1 MSWIMRSHTGWQS
14 GWTFGGWIEGRERKR
29 IGAEVL
35 VGLAL
40 AAALGLLLTKP
51 IHQAQTYH
59 EFVDGRAALA
69 IPNVL
74 NVLSNMPFVLIGMAG
89 LLWLRWSA
97 GALPSALRN
106 AYATMLAGTLLT
118 GIGSAYYHWAPSDM
132 TLVWDRLPM
141 AIAFAGLFAAVIGE
155 RISMRA
161 AKLLLAPLLAF
172 GLGSVVYW
180 QSFDDLRPYILAQFF
195 PLLAIPLML
204 WWFPAM
210 YSHGHDIIIALGLYV
225 GAKLLEAAD
234 GAVYQWGQIISGH
247 SLKHLLA
254 AVAAFWLL
262 RMLQRRQPQQHH
274 DVIAYGSSS
283 VSQYR

>member
-1 MSWIMRSHTGWQS
+1 MSWILRSHAGWHSGWQ
-14 GWTFGGWIEGRERKR
+14 FGGRIEGPERKR
-29 IGAEVL
+29 IGAQML

-40 AAALGLLLTKP
+40 TAALGLLFTKP

-69 IPNVL
+69 IPNLL
-74 NVLSNMPFVLIGMAG
+74 NVLSNMPFAVIGTAG
-89 LLWLRWSA
+89 LVWLRRNA
-97 GALPSALRN
+97 GALPSTLRQ

-118 GIGSAYYHWAPSDM
+118 GVGSAYYHWTPSDV

-141 AIAFAGLFAAVIGE
+141 AIAFAGLFTAVIGE
-155 RISMRA
+155 RISLRA
-161 AKLLLAPLLAF
+161 AKLLLAPLLIF

-210 YSHGHDIIIALGLYV
+210 YSRGHDIIIALGLYV

-234 GAVYQWGQIISGH
+234 GAVFQWGQITSGH

-254 AVAAFWLL
+254 AVAAYWLV
-262 RMLQRRQPQQHH
+262 RMLQRRQPLQHH
-274 DVIAYGSSS
+274 DVIVYGSSS
-283 VSQYR
+283 VSQ